1 MTNIAFAALSRQTA
15 ISRELDSIANNV
27 ANASTSGYRRDAFIF
42 SEYVQELES
51 RPSMSQTRIG
61 GRLLDLKNGEMTNTG
76 APLDVAIAGEGFFR
90 IETAAG
96 TLLTRAGAFSL
107 NAEGVLVA
115 LDGSPVGGEGGAEIV
130 APADAGA
137 IAIAEDGTV
146 SADGAPLGRIEI
158 VSADP
163 TTLARAGETRFRPE
177 AGFEAVPAPRM
188 RQGFIEAS
196 NVNPVLEI
204 ARLIEVQ
211 RSFEIGQQVL
221 SDEND
226 RARRAIESL
235 GGQR

>member
-1 MTNIAFAALSRQTA
+1 MTNVAFAALSRQTA
-15 ISRELDSIANNV
+15 IARELDSIANNV

-42 SEYVQELES
+42 SEFVKALDA
-51 RPSMSQTRIG
+51 RPSMSQTRVG
-61 GRLLDLKNGEMTNTG
+61 GRLLDMANGEMTNTG
-76 APLDVAIAGEGFFR
+76 SPLDVAIAGPGFFR
-90 IETAAG
+90 IETPTGA
-96 TLLTRAGAFSL
+96 LLTRAGAFSL

-115 LDGSPVGGEGGAEIV
+115 HDGSPVGGEGGAEIV
-130 APADAGA
+130 VPADAGPLS
-137 IAIAEDGTV
+137 IAEDGTI

-158 VSADP
+158 VNADP
-163 TTLARAGETRFRPE
+163 TTLSRAGDTRFRP
-177 AGFEAVPAPRM
+177 AGEFEPVANPRM

-221 SDEND
+221 ADEND